1 MTGDATESRLLAEV
15 EGVAVAA
22 AKGAGEIL
30 TRYFG
35 SLGDV
40 DYKDER
46 RTDPVTRAD
55 TETEEY
61 VAGIVRER
69 FPDHG
74 VLGEEGTGDDDSPA
88 PDFVWAID
96 PLDGT
101 NDFVGGLPI
110 FASSIGVLYRG
121 VPVAGAVYVPWPGTT
136 TGRVFHAR
144 RGAGAFADDER
155 LTPLTSEA
163 GDGRLAAVPGSFQ
176 SAFRVGPAARDHV
189 GEVRTLG
196 SIAYELAMT
205 AAGVVR
211 YTFIMRTSLWDCA
224 AGAAIVAEA
233 GGEVRVGRWDPAA
246 VADGARAEAGA
257 SRSARRLECGPD
269 ALRVAQMEGAA
280 DRRQAGRRSGPGRRD
295 QAAPQ
300 AAPETA
306 LADGTSDH
314 RSPSGGGSRYK
325 LRSP

>member
-1 MTGDATESRLLAEV
+1 MVDIPEDRLLSEI
-15 EGVAVAA
+15 EDVAVSA

-35 SLGDV
+35 SLDAV

-61 VAGIVRER
+61 VAAVVRER

-121 VPVAGAVYVPWPGTT
+121 VPVAGAVYVPWPGEAA
-136 TGRVFHAR
+136 GRVFHAR
-144 RGAGAFADDER
+144 RGGGAFADGER
-155 LTPLTSEA
+155 LTPLTSDA
-163 GDGRLAAVPGSFQ
+163 GDGRLAAVPGSFRA
-176 SAFRVGPAARDHV
+176 AFSVDEAARDHV

-196 SIAYELAMT
+196 SIAYELVMV
-205 AAGVVR
+205 AAGVLR
-211 YTFIMRTSLWDCA
+211 YVFIARTSLWDCA
-224 AGAAIVAEA
+224 AGAAIAAEA
-233 GGEVRVGRWDPAA
+233 GGDVRVGRWAQRPWPMAPALSLERSDA
-246 VADGARAEAGA
+246 LVDWTGAPTLAGLRRWKA
-257 SRSARRLECGPD
+257 PLIVGRPDVVSSLAPAITPRRRL
-269 ALRVAQMEGAA
+269 
-280 DRRQAGRRSGPGRRD
+280 RRRR
-295 QAAPQ
+295 
-300 AAPETA
+300 
-306 LADGTSDH
+306 
-314 RSPSGGGSRYK
+314 
-325 LRSP
+325 

>member
-1 MTGDATESRLLAEV
+1 MTSDVPDGRLLAEV
-15 EGVAVAA
+15 EEVAVAA
-22 AKGAGEIL
+22 ATGAGEIL

-35 SLGDV
+35 TLAAV

-61 VAGIVRER
+61 VAAVVRER

-74 VLGEEGTGDDDSPA
+74 VLGEEGTGEDDSPA

-101 NDFVGGLPI
+101 NDFVAGLPI

-121 VPVAGAVYVPWPGTT
+121 VPVAGAVYVPWPGRAA
-136 TGRVFHAR
+136 GRIFHAR
-144 RGAGAFADDER
+144 KGGGAFADDER
-155 LTPLTSEA
+155 LAPLTSEA
-163 GDGRLAAVPGSFQ
+163 GDGRLAAVPGSFR
-176 SAFRVGPAARDHV
+176 SAFRVDRAARDHV

-196 SIAYELAMT
+196 SIAYELAMV

-211 YTFIMRTSLWDCA
+211 YIFIARTSLWDCA

-233 GGEVRVGRWDPAA
+233 EGEMRVGRWTPRPWPMAPALRLEP
-246 VADGARAEAGA
+246 ADALVDWSSEPTLSGLRKWKAPLILGRPDVVPTLATAIEP
-257 SRSARRLECGPD
+257 RRRL
-269 ALRVAQMEGAA
+269 
-280 DRRQAGRRSGPGRRD
+280 RRGR
-295 QAAPQ
+295 
-300 AAPETA
+300 
-306 LADGTSDH
+306 
-314 RSPSGGGSRYK
+314 
-325 LRSP
+325 

>member
-1 MTGDATESRLLAEV
+1 MTADPPDERLLAEI
-15 EGVAVAA
+15 EQVAVAA
-22 AKGAGEIL
+22 ASGAGEIL

-35 SLGDV
+35 SLGHV

-61 VAGIVRER
+61 VAGVVRER

-74 VLGEEGTGDDDSPA
+74 VLGEEGTGDYDSPA
-88 PDFVWAID
+88 PDFVWAVD

-136 TGRVFHAR
+136 AGRIFHAR
-144 RGAGAFADDER
+144 RGGGAFADDDR
-155 LTPLTSEA
+155 LTPLTAEA
-163 GDGRLAAVPGSFQ
+163 GDGRLAAVPGSFRG
-176 SAFRVGPAARDHV
+176 AFSVDGAARDQV
-189 GEVRTLG
+189 GEIRTLG
-196 SIAYELAMT
+196 SIAYELAMA

-211 YTFIMRTSLWDCA
+211 YVFIARTSLWDCA

-233 GGEVRVGRWDPAA
+233 GGEVQVGRWAPRPWPLASALRLERSDALVDWSATPTLSGLRKWKAPLIVGRPDVVPALA
-246 VADGARAEAGA
+246 TAIKPR
-257 SRSARRLECGPD
+257 RRL
-269 ALRVAQMEGAA
+269 
-280 DRRQAGRRSGPGRRD
+280 RRRRR
-295 QAAPQ
+295 
-300 AAPETA
+300 
-306 LADGTSDH
+306 
-314 RSPSGGGSRYK
+314 
-325 LRSP
+325 

>member
-1 MTGDATESRLLAEV
+1 MTGDAPDERLLAEI
-15 EGVAVAA
+15 EKVAVAA
-22 AKGAGEIL
+22 ASGAGEIL

-35 SLGDV
+35 SLADV

-61 VAGIVRER
+61 VAGVVRER

-74 VLGEEGTGDDDSPA
+74 VLGEEGTGDNDSPA

-110 FASSIGVLYRG
+110 FASSIGVLHRG
-121 VPVAGAVYVPWPGTT
+121 VPVAGAVYVPWPGSAK
-136 TGRVFHAR
+136 GRIFHAR
-144 RGAGAFADDER
+144 RGGGAFADDER
-155 LTPLTSEA
+155 LAPLTSEA
-163 GDGRLAAVPGSFQ
+163 GEGRLAAVPGSFR
-176 SAFRVGPAARDHV
+176 SAFRVDRAVRDQV
-189 GEVRTLG
+189 GEIRTLG

-233 GGEVRVGRWDPAA
+233 GGEVRVGRWAPRPWPMAPAL
-246 VADGARAEAGA
+246 RLEPAEALVDW
-257 SRSARRLECGPD
+257 SAGPTLSGLRKWKEPLIVGRPDVVPGLAAAIKPRRRL
-269 ALRVAQMEGAA
+269 
-280 DRRQAGRRSGPGRRD
+280 RRRR
-295 QAAPQ
+295 
-300 AAPETA
+300 
-306 LADGTSDH
+306 
-314 RSPSGGGSRYK
+314 
-325 LRSP
+325 

>member
-1 MTGDATESRLLAEV
+1 MKTDRPDDRLLADV
-15 EGVAVAA
+15 EEVAVAA
-22 AKGAGEIL
+22 ASGAGEIL

-35 SLGDV
+35 SLSEV

-69 FPDHG
+69 FPGHG

-110 FASSIGVLYRG
+110 FASSIGVLHRG
-121 VPVAGAVYVPWPGTT
+121 VPVAGAVYVPWPGETA
-136 TGRVFHAR
+136 GRVFHAR
-144 RGAGAFADDER
+144 RGGGAFADDDR
-155 LTPLTSEA
+155 LTPLTSGAPE
-163 GDGRLAAVPGSFQ
+163 GRLAAVPGSFR
-176 SAFRVGPAARDHV
+176 SAFRVNRAARDHV

-196 SIAYELAMT
+196 SIAYELVMV
-205 AAGVVR
+205 AAGVLR
-211 YTFIMRTSLWDCA
+211 YVFIARTSLWDCA

-233 GGEVRVGRWDPAA
+233 GGEVRAGRWAPRPWPMAPALRLEPSDA
-246 VADGARAEAGA
+246 LVDWTGGPTLAGLRRWKSPLILGRPDVVPALAGA
-257 SRSARRLECGPD
+257 IRPRRRL
-269 ALRVAQMEGAA
+269 
-280 DRRQAGRRSGPGRRD
+280 RRFQRR
-295 QAAPQ
+295 
-300 AAPETA
+300 
-306 LADGTSDH
+306 
-314 RSPSGGGSRYK
+314 
-325 LRSP
+325 

>member
-1 MTGDATESRLLAEV
+1 MRDGAEV
-15 EGVAVAA
+15 KADAPDAQLLSEVEQVAVDAA
-22 AKGAGEIL
+22 SGAGKIL
-30 TRYFG
+30 TGYFG
-35 SLGDV
+35 SLADV

-61 VAGIVRER
+61 VAGVVRER

-101 NDFVGGLPI
+101 NDFVAGLPI

-121 VPVAGAVYVPWPGTT
+121 VPVAGAVYVPWPGKAA
-136 TGRVFHAR
+136 GRIFHAR
-144 RGAGAFADDER
+144 RGGGAFADDER
-155 LTPLTSEA
+155 LAPLTSEA
-163 GDGRLAAVPGSFQ
+163 GDGRLAAVPGSFR
-176 SAFRVGPAARDHV
+176 SAFRVDRAARDRV

-196 SIAYELAMT
+196 SIAYELAMV

-211 YTFIMRTSLWDCA
+211 YIFIARTSLWDCA

-233 GGEVRVGRWDPAA
+233 GGEVRVGRWTPRPWPMAPAL
-246 VADGARAEAGA
+246 GLE
-257 SRSARRLECGPD
+257 RSD
-269 ALRVAQMEGAA
+269 ALVDWTGAPTLSGL
-280 DRRQAGRRSGPGRRD
+280 RKWKSPLIVGRPD
-295 QAAPQ
+295 VVPDLAA
-300 AAPETA
+300 AI
-306 LADGTSDH
+306 
-314 RSPSGGGSRYK
+314 K
-325 LRSP
+325 LRRRRR

>member
-1 MTGDATESRLLAEV
+1 MTAETPDDRLLSEI
-15 EGVAVAA
+15 EDVAVSAA
-22 AKGAGEIL
+22 TGAGEIL

-35 SLGDV
+35 RLADV

-101 NDFVGGLPI
+101 NNFVGGLPI
-110 FASSIGVLYRG
+110 FSSSIGVLHRG
-121 VPVAGAVYVPWPGTT
+121 VPVVGAVYVPWPGAAA
-136 TGRVFHAR
+136 GRVFHAR
-144 RGAGAFADDER
+144 RGGGALADDER
-155 LTPLTSEA
+155 LTSLTAEA
-163 GDGRLAAVPGSFQ
+163 SDGRLAAVPASFRG
-176 SAFRVGPAARDHV
+176 AFRVDKPARDHV

-196 SIAYELAMT
+196 SIAYELVMV
-205 AAGVVR
+205 AAGVLR
-211 YTFIMRTSLWDCA
+211 YVFIARTSLWDCA

-233 GGEVRVGRWDPAA
+233 GGDVRVGSWAPRTWPMVPGLRLEPADA
-246 VADGARAEAGA
+246 LVDWTGEPTLAGLRKWKA
-257 SRSARRLECGPD
+257 PMIAGRPDVVPGLATAITPRRRL
-269 ALRVAQMEGAA
+269 
-280 DRRQAGRRSGPGRRD
+280 RRR
-295 QAAPQ
+295 
-300 AAPETA
+300 
-306 LADGTSDH
+306 
-314 RSPSGGGSRYK
+314 
-325 LRSP
+325 